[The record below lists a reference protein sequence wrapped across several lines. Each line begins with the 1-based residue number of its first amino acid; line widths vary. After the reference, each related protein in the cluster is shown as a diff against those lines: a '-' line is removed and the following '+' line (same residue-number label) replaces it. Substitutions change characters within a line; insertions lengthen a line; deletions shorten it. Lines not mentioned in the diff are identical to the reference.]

1 MLIRLAIES
10 DLPSWI
16 ELATEVSPI
25 FQHPADMGTDP
36 EFIAYIKSKTDKNEA
51 LTAVDD
57 ITGDN
62 IGFIG
67 LSKTNNRISWFS
79 VFEKY
84 RCKGAGNQL
93 LKSALEQLDHS
104 KPITVD
110 TYIEGYVPGIPAKNL
125 YRKFGFVETNSNVVN
140 PHNIPNCRMTLMK
153 KPEMIIFDYGH
164 TLLYEPDSNYLRGE
178 EALFKYIKSNKNN
191 LTPREVNDF
200 VQELYAEIA
209 IFRKMGM
216 EIHQRQFFRL
226 AYEFL
231 EIELTISL
239 EEMER
244 VFWDNISAQAMMP
257 DADKMIDYINANGI
271 RSGVIS
277 NIGFSGDGLTER
289 INRLLPRNKFEFII
303 ASSEY
308 MLRKPHRMLFEL
320 ALKKAGLSASDVW
333 FCGDTVKADIEGSHA
348 VGMFPVWYENK
359 IIDDPWIGKN
369 DGTIPQFPHLH
380 INEWSEFIAILERL
394 K

>member
-1 MLIRLAIES
+1 MLIRWVTET
-10 DLPSWI
+10 DFPTWI

-25 FQHPADMGTDP
+25 FQHPADMGVDP
-36 EFIAYIKSKTDKNEA
+36 EFVAYIKSKTGKNEA
-51 LTAVDD
+51 FTAVDD
-57 ITGDN
+57 ISGDN
-62 IGFIG
+62 MGFIG
-67 LSKTNNRISWFS
+67 FSRTNNRISWFA

-84 RCKGAGNQL
+84 RGKGAGIQL
-93 LKSALEQLDHS
+93 LKAAVEQLNHTRS
-104 KPITVD
+104 ITVD
-110 TYIEGYVPGIPAKNL
+110 TYAEGYIPGIPAKNL

-140 PHNIPNCRMTLMK
+140 PHNIPGCRMTLMK

-164 TLLYEPDSNYLRGE
+164 TLLYEPDTNYLRGE

-191 LTPREVNDF
+191 YTPQEVNDF
-200 VQELYAEIA
+200 AQDLYAEIA

-216 EIHQRQFFRL
+216 EIHQRQFQRMLFE
-226 AYEFL
+226 YL
-231 EIELTISL
+231 EIELTIPL

-244 VFWDNISAQAMMP
+244 VFWDNMSAGALMP

-277 NIGFSGDGLTER
+277 NIGFSGDRLTER
-289 INRLLPRNKFEFII
+289 INGLLPRNKFEFII

-320 ALKKAGLSASDVW
+320 ALKKAELSASDVW

-348 VGMFPVWYENK
+348 VGMFPVWYDNK
-359 IIDDPWIGKN
+359 IIDDPWTNKN
-369 DGTIPQFPHLH
+369 DGAIPQFPHLH
-380 INEWSEFIAILERL
+380 IHEWFEFIDILKRL
-394 K
+394 